1 MANEFFEPI
10 GQFFADLWTGIS
22 DTASEIWTG
31 ITGYFSESWSS
42 FIELADSILSPLGE
56 FFSGLWTGIVE
67 TATSIWDQLKT
78 AWQETW
84 DTILTVLDPI
94 ISAVST
100 VLEAGWL
107 LIQAGV
113 QIAWAAI
120 SQYIIQ
126 PIQEAYDWIS
136 AQIGELVTWLS
147 TQWELIKVHKLLGA
161 YLNNILLNLFKK
173 HGIGLKNRSVR
184 LFLG

>member
-1 MANEFFEPI
+1 
-10 GQFFADLWTGIS
+10 
-22 DTASEIWTG
+22 
-31 ITGYFSESWSS
+31 
-42 FIELADSILSPLGE
+42 ADSILSPLGE

-107 LIQAGV
+107 LIQAGA

-120 SQYIIQ
+120 
-126 PIQEAYDWIS
+126 
-136 AQIGELVTWLS
+136 
-147 TQWELIKVHKLLGA
+147 
-161 YLNNILLNLFKK
+161 
-173 HGIGLKNRSVR
+173 
-184 LFLG
+184 